1 MSRERIRRASIV
13 ATSLA
18 TRPLSP
24 GLVRPI
30 GARPATVLALA
41 LPPLF
46 LHAERQPSLSLDVGS
61 ATFDGRLS
69 DLALLAVLVVGAVE
83 LRRRGLGALRRSLP
97 LWLAAA
103 AVCAWIVAA
112 ALYGPAVLPDYPF
125 AENLVT
131 ATKFVAYA
139 LLAPAVAL
147 IVRDRDD
154 VDLLTRF
161 LVGWAA
167 IASAVGVLQFL
178 GVDIFDAWPA
188 GRRQP
193 SLLGHHDFATLSGA
207 SLAVGL
213 ASLVREGRRRAT
225 ALAAGVV
232 GLVLA
237 APLAGLLGVV
247 LATAAIALVA
257 RRVAP
262 YPVRRLAAAGA
273 IVATVALGMI
283 AMRAEAVS
291 AYLEFLSDDRP
302 TTEIETYSQR
312 TLLAYIGLRIFLD
325 HPVVGVGLR
334 GSEEPA
340 AFEPY
345 LADARAR
352 FPDASPLAFPSEERK
367 YGTQSLYVQAFADL
381 GVVGA
386 ALLVAL
392 LAAGLAFAVR
402 VARTPAGLIGLLW
415 LLVCVGL
422 WSAQGLVAGL
432 PLAALTWIG
441 LGLIAAGAAR
451 A

>member
-1 MSRERIRRASIV
+1 
-13 ATSLA
+13 LA
-18 TRPLSP
+18 TRPLSQ
-24 GLVRPI
+24 GLVHPI

-41 LPPLF
+41 VPPLF

-61 ATFDGRLS
+61 ATFDARLS
-69 DLALLAVLVVGAVE
+69 DVAVLAVLLTAVAVA
-83 LRRRGLGALRRSLP
+83 RRHGLGALRATP
-97 LWLAAA
+97 ILWIAAA
-103 AVCAWIVAA
+103 GLCAWVAA
-112 ALYGPAVLPDYPF
+112 SALYGPAVLPDYPF
-125 AENLVT
+125 TENVVT

-139 LLAPAVAL
+139 LLAPAVAVL
-147 IVRDRDD
+147 VRDRDD
-154 VDLLTRF
+154 VELLVRF

-167 IASAVGVLQFL
+167 VATAVGVLQFF

-213 ASLVREGRRRAT
+213 AGLVLEGRRRWIAIV
-225 ALAAGVV
+225 AGVL

-237 APLAGLLGVV
+237 APLAGLLGIV
-247 LATAAIALVA
+247 LAAGALALIAARIRPYPL
-257 RRVAP
+257 RRVA
-262 YPVRRLAAAGA
+262 VAGA
-273 IVATVALGMI
+273 IVATVAAGMV

-291 AYLEFLSDDRP
+291 AYLDFLSDDRP

-325 HPVVGVGLR
+325 HPIVGVGLR

-345 LADARAR
+345 LADARRR
-352 FPDASPLAFPSEERK
+352 FPDASPLAFPSKERK
-367 YGTQSLYVQAFADL
+367 YGTQSLYVQSLADL
-381 GVVGA
+381 GIVGG

-392 LAAGLAFAVR
+392 LAAGLALGAR
-402 VARTPAGLIGLLW
+402 VARTPAGLVGLLW

-432 PLAALTWIG
+432 PLEALTWMA
-441 LGLIAAGAAR
+441 LGLLAAGVAAR
-451 A
+451 